1 MGEIT
6 SITPQIKDK
15 RRCNI
20 FIDGKFYCGM
30 LLETTV
36 KHRLKV
42 GRSVTEEEL
51 STIQLDSEKQTALD
65 KALTHITASK
75 KTEKTQRSLW
85 KWVYPI
91 ITSTLHFPPVKNW
104 KCRK

>member
-1 MGEIT
+1 MPEIT

-51 STIQLDSEKQTALD
+51 STIQLDSE
-65 KALTHITASK
+65 
-75 KTEKTQRSLW
+75 
-85 KWVYPI
+85 
-91 ITSTLHFPPVKNW
+91 
-104 KCRK
+104 